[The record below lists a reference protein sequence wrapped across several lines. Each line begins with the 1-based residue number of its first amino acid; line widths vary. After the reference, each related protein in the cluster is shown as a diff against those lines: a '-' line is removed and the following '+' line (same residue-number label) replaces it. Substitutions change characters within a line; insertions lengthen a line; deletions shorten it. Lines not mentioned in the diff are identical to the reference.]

1 MDCNATYLHLCQQFQ
16 KPNSYLAFLN
26 VRLPKNSLRIQKSS
40 CFYRTSKLDAPQ
52 IWEANNQNGRLL
64 HPKHTSNQRGATRL
78 FAKQLN
84 DLETII
90 QSLQNPTKMQ
100 QTSKNHCKIH
110 PKFHKKKSNRF
121 WGFTAIIFMIF
132 PYFHMPRYNRMSRD
146 ADSKGF
152 KETWTAGLNRLG
164 RGWFFSTKKP
174 VIQLQVT
181 RKPRKKTCLYV
192 LLFFFSNLFR
202 YFLIWLLLRG
212 GHLVVGWLSKLRG
225 RATPKGGGKMLSAIS
240 HWGSSTQIQGLES
253 SSSSCCK
260 ASEVISQTVTKRFPL
275 RDTPSGCYF

>member
-1 MDCNATYLHLCQQFQ
+1 MGNGLQCNISTTLCQQFQ
-16 KPNSYLAFLN
+16 KPNTSGFCTPDLRGQQSKRPLASPETYLWN
-26 VRLPKNSLRIQKSS
+26 HVKVLP
-40 CFYRTSKLDAPQ
+40 
-52 IWEANNQNGRLL
+52 
-64 HPKHTSNQRGATRL
+64 RL

-90 QSLQNPTKMQ
+90 QSFQNPTKMQ
-100 QTSKNHCKIH
+100 QTSKNHCKMAKSIKI
-110 PKFHKKKSNRF
+110 PHKKSTRF

-225 RATPKGGGKMLSAIS
+225 RATPKGG
-240 HWGSSTQIQGLES
+240 
-253 SSSSCCK
+253 
-260 ASEVISQTVTKRFPL
+260 R
-275 RDTPSGCYF
+275 

>member
-1 MDCNATYLHLCQQFQ
+1 MHPRSERQTIKTAACFTRNIPRT
-16 KPNSYLAFLN
+16 NE
-26 VRLPKNSLRIQKSS
+26 VLP
-40 CFYRTSKLDAPQ
+40 
-52 IWEANNQNGRLL
+52 
-64 HPKHTSNQRGATRL
+64 RL

-90 QSLQNPTKMQ
+90 QSFQNPTKMQ
-100 QTSKNHCKIH
+100 QTSKNHCKMAKSIKI
-110 PKFHKKKSNRF
+110 PHKKSTRF
-121 WGFTAIIFMIF
+121 CGFTAIIFMIF
-132 PYFHMPRYNRMSRD
+132 PYFRMPRYNRMSRD

-225 RATPKGGGKMLSAIS
+225 KGHPQRAGVKLSAIS

-260 ASEVISQTVTKRFPL
+260 ASEVNKP
-275 RDTPSGCYF
+275 DCD